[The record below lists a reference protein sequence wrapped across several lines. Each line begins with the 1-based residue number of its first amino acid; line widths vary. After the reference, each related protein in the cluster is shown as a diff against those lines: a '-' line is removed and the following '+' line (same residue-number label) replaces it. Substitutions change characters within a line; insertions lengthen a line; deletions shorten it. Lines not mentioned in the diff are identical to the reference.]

1 MEKLNAIITGI
12 ASYVPEYILTNEE
25 LATMVDTTDEWI
37 KTRIGT
43 KNRHILKG
51 EGKGASDLGAPA
63 LKKLI
68 EKKNINP
75 DEIQAV
81 ICSTT
86 TPDYKFPSTASIIA
100 EKCGIKHSFAFDI
113 QAACSGF
120 LYAMEIANNFI
131 KSGIYKKIVVVSA
144 EHMSSVVDYTDRS
157 TCPIFGDGAVAVL
170 IEPTTE
176 DLGIMDTELH
186 TDGVGLPYLMLKA
199 GGSVCPT
206 THETLERKEQYIH
219 QEGRTVFK
227 FAVTCMADVSESMM
241 NRNNL
246 SHNDIDWLVPHQANM
261 RIIEATA
268 HRMNL
273 DKSKVMVNI
282 DKYANTSSASVPL
295 ALADWESKLKKGDKL
310 IMSAF
315 GAGFTWCSMYI
326 KWAYDGDEVK
336 K

>member
-315 GAGFTWCSMYI
+315 GAGFTWGSDR
-326 KWAYDGDEVK
+326 KSVV
-336 K
+336 

>member
-1 MEKLNAIITGI
+1 
-12 ASYVPEYILTNEE
+12 
-25 LATMVDTTDEWI
+25 
-37 KTRIGT
+37 
-43 KNRHILKG
+43 
-51 EGKGASDLGAPA
+51 
-63 LKKLI
+63 
-68 EKKNINP
+68 
-75 DEIQAV
+75 
-81 ICSTT
+81 
-86 TPDYKFPSTASIIA
+86 
-100 EKCGIKHSFAFDI
+100 
-113 QAACSGF
+113 
-120 LYAMEIANNFI
+120 MEIANNFI

-315 GAGFTWCSMYI
+315 GAGFTWGSMYI

>member
-315 GAGFTWCSMYI
+315 GAGFTWGSMYI

>member
-43 KNRHILKG
+43 KKRHILKG

-186 TDGVGLPYLMLKA
+186 TDGVGLPYLMFKA
-199 GGSVCPT
+199 GGTVWPT
-206 THETLERKEQYIH
+206 TH
-219 QEGRTVFK
+219 
-227 FAVTCMADVSESMM
+227 
-241 NRNNL
+241 
-246 SHNDIDWLVPHQANM
+246 
-261 RIIEATA
+261 
-268 HRMNL
+268 
-273 DKSKVMVNI
+273 
-282 DKYANTSSASVPL
+282 
-295 ALADWESKLKKGDKL
+295 
-310 IMSAF
+310 
-315 GAGFTWCSMYI
+315 
-326 KWAYDGDEVK
+326 
-336 K
+336 